1 MKEKN
6 MRKIIL
12 ALTLLLALT
21 ACGGSASPSTD
32 IKVTLTDFQFVPN
45 QFTVPANQE
54 IALDAAN
61 NGAVIHNFIIMNLGQ
76 TVGTEYTKEDDAN
89 VYWKIELP
97 AGGSESASF
106 TAPTEPGEYEVVCS
120 TPGHVQAGMVGTL
133 VVVADE

>member
-1 MKEKN
+1 
-6 MRKIIL
+6 MRNIFL
-12 ALTLLLALT
+12 TLTLLLVLAG
-21 ACGGSASPSTD
+21 CGGSTAPTTD

-45 QFTVPANQE
+45 QFTVPAGEE
-54 IALDAAN
+54 IALDATN

-89 VYWKIELP
+89 VYWKLELP
-97 AGGSESASF
+97 AGATSDNISF

-133 VVVADE
+133 VVVAGE